1 MAWLVVLLFL
11 FTGNP
16 GLAFVL
22 VNYVGRFC
30 FSCCALGASY

>member
-16 GLAFVL
+16 VLAFVL
-22 VNYVGRFC
+22 AGLILM
-30 FSCCALGASY
+30 FST

>member
-1 MAWLVVLLFL
+1 MAWLVVLLLL

-22 VNYVGRFC
+22 AGLILMFT
-30 FSCCALGASY
+30 S